1 MLRHE
6 KCPIVLI
13 PLLDRLCELE
23 DILVIAVI
31 GSYAKGINTPQS
43 DVDLL
48 LIVSDSF
55 KINNLR
61 IILQRTYDNITLYNS
76 DDVYQI
82 VVQKTTIS
90 FAVRSID
97 FIGYLRRLV
106 NGHIPPIEIKPWVIG
121 GNIPEVLISDIQ
133 SSVILLDREGEFN
146 QLSMQLQNGYP
157 DSMKRIMIPLLSK
170 EIKQKASLMLRTENP
185 VLKVIGFN
193 EVLVQYIRIVALHHN
208 IMNFG
213 IKHYFQNRG
222 GEINKIIK
230 KRLFTEP
237 IVDPDIINAEL
248 NDMIK
253 ELEVYISEY

>member
-1 MLRHE
+1 M
-6 KCPIVLI
+6 
-13 PLLDRLCELE
+13 
-23 DILVIAVI
+23 
-31 GSYAKGINTPQS
+31 
-43 DVDLL
+43 
-48 LIVSDSF
+48 
-55 KINNLR
+55 R

-170 EIKQKASLMLRTENP
+170 EIKQKASLIDRKS
-185 VLKVIGFN
+185 VV
-193 EVLVQYIRIVALHHN
+193 
-208 IMNFG
+208 
-213 IKHYFQNRG
+213 
-222 GEINKIIK
+222 
-230 KRLFTEP
+230 
-237 IVDPDIINAEL
+237 
-248 NDMIK
+248 
-253 ELEVYISEY
+253 